1 MQKCL
6 HRPAS
11 EWGDVTEEAV
21 NLVQM
26 TKVRREDPAH
36 LPYLHWDSTDPGAHS
51 QLEAHL
57 WGHDQG
63 IVQRVTDGHT
73 AVIGHHHQEEA
84 LSGSEDKEEAHLG
97 NTVQHRNGPVLSPK
111 GHQNPRESDGQVTD
125 FQGGKG
131 CQEEIHGF
139 SCLGTHVRIKD
150 FKIKKIKN

>member
-11 EWGDVTEEAV
+11 EWGDVTEEVA
-21 NLVQM
+21 NLIQM
-26 TKVRREDPAH
+26 TEMQREDPAH
-36 LPYLHWDSTDPGAHS
+36 LPYLHWDPTDPGAHS

-63 IVQRVTDGHT
+63 TVQRATDGHT

-97 NTVQHRNGPVLSPK
+97 STVQHRNASVLSPK
-111 GHQNPRESDGQVTD
+111 VHQNLRESDGHITD
-125 FQGGKG
+125 FQEGKI
-131 CQEEIHGF
+131 CQEKIHGF
-139 SCLGTHVRIKD
+139 V
-150 FKIKKIKN
+150 